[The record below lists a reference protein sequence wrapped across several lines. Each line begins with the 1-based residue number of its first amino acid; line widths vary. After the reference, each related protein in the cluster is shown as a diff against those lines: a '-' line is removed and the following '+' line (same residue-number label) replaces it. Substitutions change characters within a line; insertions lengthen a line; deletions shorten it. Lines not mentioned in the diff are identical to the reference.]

1 MTIGMPSAV
10 SLLAGCTAGLVL
22 LVGSPFA
29 GRLADRMRRRKT
41 LLYVASIVSLGAI
54 LPAFHAIQVWPSI
67 YTVMLVVSVLIGAV
81 TLSSPVAFVLIL
93 EAFRPEVRA
102 TSLGIIY
109 ALGVTIFGGFAQFIV
124 SGLWR
129 MSGSFYAPAWYV
141 LACGVVSLAG
151 IALFKETAAQTTPSE
166 KRLTQ

>member
-1 MTIGMPSAV
+1 
-10 SLLAGCTAGLVL
+10 
-22 LVGSPFA
+22 
-29 GRLADRMRRRKT
+29 
-41 LLYVASIVSLGAI
+41 
-54 LPAFHAIQVWPSI
+54 
-67 YTVMLVVSVLIGAV
+67 
-81 TLSSPVAFVLIL
+81 VAFVLIL

-124 SGLWR
+124 TGLWR

-141 LACGVVSLAG
+141 LACGMVSLAG
-151 IALFKETAAQTTPSE
+151 IVLFKETAAQTTPSE

>member
-1 MTIGMPSAV
+1 MK
-10 SLLAGCTAGLVL
+10 
-22 LVGSPFA
+22 
-29 GRLADRMRRRKT
+29 RRKT
-41 LLYVASIVSLGAI
+41 LLYVASFISLAAT

-67 YTVMLVVSVLIGAV
+67 YTVMLVVSVLIGV
-81 TLSSPVAFVLIL
+81 MTLSSPVALVLIL

-129 MSGSFYAPAWYV
+129 LSGSFYAPAWYV
-141 LACGVVSLAG
+141 LVCGVVSLVG
-151 IALFKETAAQTTPSE
+151 VALFKETGGE
-166 KRLTQ
+166 